1 MKDESITDAQLRE
14 FLLGGL
20 DDDARQRIEGLFLTD
35 PQTKENV
42 LVSEQDL
49 IEEYLEDSL
58 SKEDKE
64 RFVSRYAQTAE
75 QRRKLR
81 ITQSI
86 RDWAVTEPETY
97 QATAATV
104 SVWNRF
110 WTQLRF
116 KPVLAV
122 PIAVTIVIAIVL
134 AIVWLNSQ
142 REQRKHLAI
151 EQELAQLNSPAS
163 LREVPPE
170 MISQELK
177 PGAVRGLEQETQVS
191 PSSDIH
197 LVQLI
202 LPWIL
207 KERYPTYEAE
217 VRRLRDGEA
226 FRIPNLQPASNEKP
240 VIRVRL
246 PTYILSPGQYQINL
260 KGIANDGAQ
269 SPAEEY
275 SFTVRY

>member
-1 MKDESITDAQLRE
+1 MKEESITDAQLRE

-20 DDDARQRIEGLFLTD
+20 DDDTRLRIEGLFLTD

-42 LVSEQDL
+42 LVSEQEL

-58 SKEDKE
+58 SNEDKE

-75 QRRKLR
+75 QRHRLR
-81 ITQSI
+81 ITKSI
-86 RDWAVTEPETY
+86 RDWAVREPETY

-122 PIAVTIVIAIVL
+122 PIAVTIVIAVVL
-134 AIVWLNSQ
+134 AIVWLNGQ
-142 REQRKHLAI
+142 RERRKHLAI
-151 EQELAQLNSPAS
+151 EQELAQLNSPAR
-163 LREVPPE
+163 LREVPPQ

-177 PGAVRGLEQETQVS
+177 PVTARGLEQETQVS
-191 PSSDIH
+191 PPSDIH
-197 LVQLI
+197 LVQLS
-202 LPWIL
+202 LPWIPN
-207 KERYPTYEAE
+207 ERYPTYEAE
-217 VRRLRDGEA
+217 VRRLRDGES
-226 FRIPNLQPASNEKP
+226 FKIPNLQPASNEKP

-246 PTYILSPGQYQINL
+246 PTYILSPGQYQIRL

-275 SFTVRY
+275 SFTVR